1 MMDRYSRQIRF
12 RPIGQEGQ
20 DQLGQR
26 HVVIIGLGALGTASA
41 EQLVR
46 AGIGRV
52 TLIDRDYVEWSNLQ
66 RQQLYTEQDVRN
78 HLPKAVAAKRRLGAV
93 NSTVTIEAIVEDV
106 TAMNITRLVGQAD
119 LLVDGTDNFVIR
131 MLMNDVAAKF
141 RIPWIYGACVGS
153 YGMTYTIR
161 PGQTPCLHCLLNHLP
176 KQQETC
182 DTSGV
187 ISPVVQLV
195 AAHQVTEALKY
206 LTGAE
211 AALRQT
217 VLSFDVW
224 NNQQS
229 QINVVSLKQSS
240 CPSCGDKPVYP
251 YLNAPPLHFVT
262 LCGRDIVQIRGEG
275 TRDLIRLEQE
285 MSGRGISCLRNP
297 YLLMFET
304 EQHRITAFAD
314 GRILLHGEADL
325 VQAKQ
330 IYETYFEGTF
340 TKK

>member
-20 DQLGQR
+20 GQLGQR

-52 TLIDRDYVEWSNLQ
+52 TLIDRDYIEWSNLQ
-66 RQQLYTEQDVRN
+66 RQQLYTEQDVRD
-78 HLPKAVAAKRRLGAV
+78 HLPKAVAAKRRLSQV
-93 NSTVTIEAIVEDV
+93 NSTVIIESMVEDV
-106 TAMNITRLVGQAD
+106 TAANIERLVRGSD
-119 LLVDGTDNFVIR
+119 LMIDATDNFGVR
-131 MLMNDVAAKF
+131 MLINDVASKLS
-141 RIPWIYGACVGS
+141 IPWIYGACVGS

-161 PGQTPCLHCLLNHLP
+161 PGQTPCLYCLLEHLP

-182 DTSGV
+182 ETSGV

-195 AAHQVTEALKY
+195 AAHQMTEALKY

-211 AALRQT
+211 TALRQT
-217 VLSFDVW
+217 LLSFDVW

-229 QINVVSLKQSS
+229 QIDVASLKQSS
-240 CPSCGDKPVYP
+240 CPSCGDNPVYP

-262 LCGRDIVQIRGEG
+262 LCGRDTVQIRGEG
-275 TRDLIRLEQE
+275 ARDLIRLEQE

-297 YLLMFET
+297 YLLMFEA
-304 EQHRITAFAD
+304 EHYRITAFTD
-314 GRILLHGEADL
+314 GRILLHGEPDPR
-325 VQAKQ
+325 QAKH
-330 IYETYFEGTF
+330 IYETYFVETF
-340 TKK
+340 TN